1 MKARTAL
8 RLTLF
13 VAGLPTLPL
22 PAAAYVRTVTEAG
35 APSAWKTPC
44 PIMEFSLGAP
54 PPEMDA
60 PSYLAAAQAAGAA
73 WSQASTNGGDRCTNV
88 IFTVVSV
95 PDVAGPVGMDYH
107 NRMIFRQD
115 EWCRDPPPR
124 NSNDPPCYP
133 PSALAITSVFQLKNT
148 GEILD
153 ADMEIN
159 AHDFTW
165 GDFVLHPELF
175 ESNTQDFQG
184 TVTHELGHVIG
195 LDHTCFNPGASF
207 SDGTPVPRPVD
218 NLGNPV
224 PDCSDGDLP
233 PVITQATM
241 YVSVAS
247 PGAEVDLRSLSPDD
261 AQAACEIY
269 PVTPDFVCQPPSGAY
284 LVTGGGGCSYLAGP
298 RRESIACA
306 LVLLVMAMVARRRR

>member
-1 MKARTAL
+1 M
-8 RLTLF
+8 LTLV

-35 APSAWKTPC
+35 AQSRWNTPC
-44 PIMEFSLGAP
+44 PTMELSLGAP

-60 PSYLAAAQAAGAA
+60 PSYLAAAQAAGVT
-73 WSQASTNGGDRCTNV
+73 WSQASINGIDRCTNV
-88 IFTVVSV
+88 IFTVLSV

-115 EWCRDPPPR
+115 EWCRDPAPR
-124 NSNDPPCYP
+124 KSNDPPCYD

-159 AHDFTW
+159 AHNFTW
-165 GDFVLHPELF
+165 GDFVAHPESF
-175 ESNTQDFQG
+175 DTNTQDFQG
-184 TVTHELGHVIG
+184 TVTHEFGHVIG
-195 LDHTCFNPGASF
+195 LDHTCFKPGATF
-207 SDGTPVPRPVD
+207 SDGRLVPRPND

-224 PDCSDGDLP
+224 PDCDGGYLP
-233 PVITQATM
+233 PIITQSTM

-247 PGAEVDLRSLSPDD
+247 PGAEVELRSLSPDD
-261 AQAACEIY
+261 SQAACEIY
-269 PVTPDFVCQPPSGAY
+269 RMTTDFVCQPPSGAY

-298 RRESIACA
+298 RRDSNACA
-306 LVLLVMAMVARRRR
+306 LVLLVMALVARRRR